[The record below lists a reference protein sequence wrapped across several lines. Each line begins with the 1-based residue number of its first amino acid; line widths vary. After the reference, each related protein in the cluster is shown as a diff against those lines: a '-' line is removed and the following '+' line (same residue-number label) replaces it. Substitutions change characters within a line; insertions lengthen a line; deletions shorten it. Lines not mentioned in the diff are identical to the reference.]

1 MYPGEVMHV
10 VEITAAVV
18 VVVVGDIVG
27 VIVVGVES
35 IGRVNMNMKVLGLG
49 MDTVRR
55 FAEVGN
61 LVIDV
66 GPKKFGYVSELR
78 VEICQGSFESNEVQ

>member
-35 IGRVNMNMKVLGLG
+35 IGRVIMNMKVLGLG
-49 MDTVRR
+49 MDTGRR

-66 GPKKFGYVSELR
+66 GPKSFGHVSELR
-78 VEICQGSFESNEVQ
+78 VEIC